1 MTTGFGYII
10 DSLFPSR
17 RRTPH
22 ILELPADEDVLS
34 MLDELAHDQEF
45 SAEELAALLLKKAV
59 IEHYQ
64 TKSEN
69 MQHWEALSQ
78 RQREVAAL
86 ACLGYAN
93 GEIAQKLDISLGTVK
108 THIREILRKF
118 NVRGRHQLRYILR
131 GWDFSAFDTPPKE

>member
-17 RRTPH
+17 RRAPH
-22 ILELPADEDVLS
+22 TLEISTDEDVLS
-34 MLDELAHDQEF
+34 MLKELAEGQDF
-45 SAEELAALLLKKAV
+45 NAEELAAVLLKKAV

-64 TKSEN
+64 SKSEN
-69 MQHWEALSQ
+69 LQHWEELSQ

-86 ACLGYAN
+86 ACLNYSNA
-93 GEIAQKLDISLGTVK
+93 EITQKLDISLGTVK